1 MFYVELRDNNGKLQ
15 NIVIEKLKNKLGTKA
30 LPTTELRLTGTPA
43 ILVGPV
49 GKGVATISTLF
60 NLTRI
65 HNSVHSVSSM
75 RRSIAIARDY
85 AFRRASFGKYLSQH
99 PLHYATLAD
108 LEVTFR
114 GNLIFVLDISLL
126 LGQVECNCASKEDE
140 ELLRLLTPLAKLYTA
155 KEALPVISECIEA
168 LGGTGYIEDATPLP
182 SIFRSSQ
189 VLTLWEGTT
198 NILSLDVLRALAK
211 SASTFSYYVKVV
223 SQRINSASSIPDLK
237 DSVDIIHKALEKTA
251 NYAQRM
257 FKTQVELMETGARIF
272 AYSLSSIYAAGLL
285 LDHASWSK
293 LKVDADIARNW
304 CNKKNNYTTY
314 FRSHNT

>member
-1 MFYVELRDNNGKLQ
+1 
-15 NIVIEKLKNKLGTKA
+15 
-30 LPTTELRLTGTPA
+30 
-43 ILVGPV
+43 
-49 GKGVATISTLF
+49 
-60 NLTRI
+60 
-65 HNSVHSVSSM
+65 
-75 RRSIAIARDY
+75 
-85 AFRRASFGKYLSQH
+85 
-99 PLHYATLAD
+99 
-108 LEVTFR
+108 
-114 GNLIFVLDISLL
+114 
-126 LGQVECNCASKEDE
+126 
-140 ELLRLLTPLAKLYTA
+140 
-155 KEALPVISECIEA
+155 
-168 LGGTGYIEDATPLP
+168 
-182 SIFRSSQ
+182 
-189 VLTLWEGTT
+189 
-198 NILSLDVLRALAK
+198 LDVLRALAK